1 MNNITIMNRKHE
13 ILKLKDMIDEEEYK
27 LKSAR
32 DQFLEETGKF
42 NQFIFECQQTNDDI

>member
-1 MNNITIMNRKHE
+1 MLVQNIGIMDRKHE

-32 DQFLEETGKF
+32 GNFLEESGKF
-42 NQFIFECQQTNDDI
+42 K